1 MKVLMHKKIN
11 RQAERKYEGCMQ
23 QTESDRPAGR
33 GDRPT
38 SRVAGRQA
46 VSDLQAQR
54 K

>member
-1 MKVLMHKKIN
+1 M
-11 RQAERKYEGCMQ
+11 

-38 SRVAGRQA
+38 SRVAGRQE
-46 VSDLQAQR
+46 VSDLQAEVTDLQAELQADR